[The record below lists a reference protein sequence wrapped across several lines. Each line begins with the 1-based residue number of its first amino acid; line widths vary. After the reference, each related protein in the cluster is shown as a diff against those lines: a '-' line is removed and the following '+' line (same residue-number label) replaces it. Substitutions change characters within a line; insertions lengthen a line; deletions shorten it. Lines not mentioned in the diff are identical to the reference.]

1 MLMPRVPEIV
11 PVSDLR
17 RSATALLEK
26 VRSSRNPVVLTQ
38 GGRAAAVLLSMDEFE
53 RRERDVDI
61 LRLLAQ
67 GEREIA
73 AGQGFDLDDVLAEA
87 DELLRPAEP

>member
-1 MLMPRVPEIV
+1 MAHVPESV

-26 VRSSRNPVVLTQ
+26 VRTSRGPVVVTHR
-38 GGRAAAVLLSMDEFE
+38 GRAAAVLLSVDEFE
-53 RRERDVDI
+53 RRERDVEI

-73 AGQGFDLDDVLAEA
+73 AGQGHDLDDVLVEA
-87 DELLRPAEP
+87 DELLRPAET